1 MTKSIT
7 KIIDL
12 GYGWTGMLYS
22 DGTMRLQGD
31 LQESDRIDLPK
42 DSVDRLARICREIQ
56 SDTPYTSNGKNRREN
71 ND

>member
-42 DSVDRLARICREIQ
+42 DSVDRLTRICREIQ
-56 SDTPYTSNGKNRREN
+56 EE
-71 ND
+71 

>member
-1 MTKSIT
+1 MTKNIT
-7 KIIDL
+7 KITNL

-42 DSVDRLARICREIQ
+42 DSVDRLAHIFREIQ
-56 SDTPYTSNGKNRREN
+56 RDTPYTSNGKEV
-71 ND
+71 

>member
-42 DSVDRLARICREIQ
+42 DSIDRLARICREIQ
-56 SDTPYTSNGKNRREN
+56 EETV
-71 ND
+71 

>member
-42 DSVDRLARICREIQ
+42 DSVDRLTRICSEIQ
-56 SDTPYTSNGKNRREN
+56 EEVA
-71 ND
+71 